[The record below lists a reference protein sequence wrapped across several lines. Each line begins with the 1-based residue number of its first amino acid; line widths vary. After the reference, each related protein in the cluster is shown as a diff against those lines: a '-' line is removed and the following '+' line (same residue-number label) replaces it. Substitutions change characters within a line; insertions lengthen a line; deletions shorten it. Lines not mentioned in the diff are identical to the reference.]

1 MSRNAL
7 RQRIGKPLLQPFT
20 EFFRQEAA
28 SGIVLLVS
36 SLVALGLANSNIGI
50 AQYFPELWE
59 NTFSITIGDLALNK
73 TLSHWINDGLMA
85 LFFLIVGLEIKREV
99 LEGELAS
106 VRQAALPMVGAL
118 GGMVAPALLF
128 WLINKDT
135 PTAGGW
141 GIPMATDIAF
151 ALAIVNLLGNRV
163 PLALKIFLTALA
175 IVDDLGAVL
184 VIAVFY
190 THTIEWGYLIA
201 AGGFWLGLGLLNW
214 LGVRVLS
221 VYLLLGL
228 VLWYLTLKSGVHAT
242 IAGVLLALA
251 IPFRTRL
258 ANPANVQLRLG
269 TMKRL
274 IGEKNFVPRD
284 FSEELEDLSQEI
296 GSPAQRLEHILH
308 WPVAF
313 VVIPLFAFCN
323 TSIHFDPATL
333 GQLTDPLALGI
344 LAGLLLGKPIG
355 IGLLCYG
362 AVRLG
367 WAALPAGVNWQQ
379 LIGVSILAGI
389 GFTMSIFIT
398 LLAFDG
404 QPALQD
410 GAKVAI
416 LLASLVAGLLGYGLL
431 RQSVDVA
438 EPAPVGHPTTFVQ

>member
-7 RQRIGKPLLQPFT
+7 RKRIGKPLLQPFT

-28 SGIVLLVS
+28 SGIVLIIS
-36 SLVALGLANSNIGI
+36 SLIALILANTNIGI
-50 AQYFPELWE
+50 AQHFPQLWE
-59 NTFSITIGDLALNK
+59 NTFSITIGDLELNK

-99 LEGELAS
+99 LEGELS
-106 VRQAALPMVGAL
+106 SIRQASLPMIGAL
-118 GGMVAPALLF
+118 GGMLVPALLF
-128 WLINKDT
+128 VLINTGT

-190 THTIEWGYLIA
+190 TQTIEWGYLMA
-201 AGGFWLGLGLLNW
+201 AGGVLLGLGLLNW
-214 LGVRVLS
+214 GGVRVLS
-221 VYLLLGL
+221 LYLVLGL
-228 VLWYLTLKSGVHAT
+228 VLWYFTLKSGVHAT
-242 IAGVLLALA
+242 IAGVLLALV
-251 IPFRTRL
+251 IPYRTRL
-258 ANPANVQLRLG
+258 IDPANVQLRLG

-284 FSEELEDLSQEI
+284 FSEELEDLSQQI
-296 GSPAQRLEHILH
+296 GSPAQRLEHVLH

-313 VVIPLFAFCN
+313 VIIPLFAFCN
-323 TSIHFDPATL
+323 TSIRFDPATL
-333 GQLTDPLALGI
+333 GQLTDPLAMGI
-344 LAGLLLGKPIG
+344 MAGLLLGKPIG
-355 IGLLCYG
+355 IVLLCYG

-367 WAALPAGVNWQQ
+367 WAALPAGVQWQQ

-398 LLAFDG
+398 LLAFAG

-416 LLASLVAGLLGYGLL
+416 LLASLVAGLLGYFLL
-431 RQSVDVA
+431 KLSADA
-438 EPAPVGHPTTFVQ
+438 PESEPTLA